1 MSSIRSTIKPKDK
14 NYPEEKEFFERKNDE
29 IDFLYDN
36 YKDFSSINGVL
47 KFIEILPLCYNL
59 LKYYIILKR
68 NFIKDINN
76 GKFFK

>member
-1 MSSIRSTIKPKDK
+1 MSSIRSTIRPKDK

-36 YKDFSSINGVL
+36 YKDFSSTNSVL

-68 NFIKDINN
+68 NLVKDIKN
-76 GKFFK
+76 GKFFQ